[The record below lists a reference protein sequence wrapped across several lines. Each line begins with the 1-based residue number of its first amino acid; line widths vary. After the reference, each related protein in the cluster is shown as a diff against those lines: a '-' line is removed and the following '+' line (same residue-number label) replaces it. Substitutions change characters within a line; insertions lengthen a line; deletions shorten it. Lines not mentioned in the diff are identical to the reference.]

1 MKKLVIL
8 LLLTI
13 PGVSFGQENLN
24 LEECYNLVTQNYP
37 LAKKMALLENQ
48 NLLDV
53 EVLKTNH
60 LPQIDFSAQA
70 TYQSDVIEI
79 PISVPGVVIEPPN
92 NDQYRAT
99 LSINQVIYDGGVVKA
114 SVLAKEAEGK
124 TLQKNV
130 EVSLFQLKKQINE
143 LYFSS
148 VLLQEKKA
156 LLEAKKR
163 QLEARLKE
171 VKAGIEFGTLLP
183 TSDSILEAELINVSQ
198 QLIELQSN
206 KSLLLKTLSSLIGVS
221 VSENTIL
228 QTPVISDNV
237 TSELQRP
244 ELDLFNLQKQQID
257 ASENVLS
264 KKNIPKLMGFV
275 TGGYGN
281 PGLDMLDNTFQPFYV
296 VGAKLNWNV
305 FDWNSNKKQKESL
318 RINKDIVDNQQEV
331 FELNTQIELSKYL
344 SEMET
349 YNNYI
354 ESDKTIIELRRKI
367 VKTTESQLKNGVITA
382 SIYVTE
388 LTNLFEAE
396 NNLKTHTIKL
406 LMAKANYNTTKGN

>member
-13 PGVSFGQENLN
+13 SGVSFGQESIN

-37 LAKKMALLENQ
+37 LAKKMALIENQ

-60 LPQIDFSAQA
+60 LPQLDFSAQA

-206 KSLLLKTLSSLIGVS
+206 KSLLLKTLSSIIGVS
-221 VSENTIL
+221 VSEKTIL

-264 KKNIPKLMGFV
+264 KKNLPKLMGFV